1 MLSKLTFHSILAIA
15 LVQARL
21 TEAAPHTMLDR
32 STAESSLSTQLRV
45 ADSAADRYAL
55 LPKDED
61 FVYDFSKNPAL
72 PLADGKS
79 FPALVGTGLSFS
91 LSQLPACGMTF
102 VHLHPRATE
111 LFAITSGRVH
121 SEMVPEGGV
130 VDSKGNQRVIR
141 TEIGPGLLTI
151 YPAGSFHTQ
160 VNPDCEAAN
169 FTAAFNSED
178 TGISLVADQT
188 FAFSDDIIA
197 RTFGQTIAGEDIDK
211 VRDAISGDMLIKV
224 EECLTKCGKQKRQV

>member
-1 MLSKLTFHSILAIA
+1 
-15 LVQARL
+15 
-21 TEAAPHTMLDR
+21 
-32 STAESSLSTQLRV
+32 
-45 ADSAADRYAL
+45 
-55 LPKDED
+55 
-61 FVYDFSKNPAL
+61 
-72 PLADGKS
+72 
-79 FPALVGTGLSFS
+79 
-91 LSQLPACGMTF
+91 MTF

-111 LFAITSGRVH
+111 VFAITSGRIH

-141 TEIGPGLLTI
+141 AEIGPGMLTI

-160 VNPDCEAAN
+160 VNPGCEAAN

-188 FAFSDDIIA
+188 FSFSDDIIA
-197 RTFGQTIAGEDIDK
+197 ATFGQSIAGEDIDK
-211 VRDAISGDMLIKV
+211 VRHAIPKDMLIMV